1 VRVESHDHET
11 LKNSWLHDQG
21 EKEAL
26 AARRGADPP
35 EENPYCQPCW
45 LALRG
50 ACV

>member
-1 VRVESHDHET
+1 VRVGVLEQET
-11 LKNSWLHDQG
+11 RKNSWLPIQG

-35 EENPYCQPCW
+35 EANPYCQPCW